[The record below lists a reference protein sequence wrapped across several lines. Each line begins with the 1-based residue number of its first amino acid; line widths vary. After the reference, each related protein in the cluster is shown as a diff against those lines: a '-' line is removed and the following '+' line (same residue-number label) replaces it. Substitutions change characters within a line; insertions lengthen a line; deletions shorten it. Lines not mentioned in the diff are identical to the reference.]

1 MEDRRARTEE
11 DLVERLL
18 VEAKTEAW
26 ATATAEELEDRLWY
40 APLRHHAGVLDRLD
54 LFCPVRHG
62 VLLRVAGALPQ
73 ACGQSAEPS
82 ARAGG
87 DECDGEDQHHPVDE
101 LRNPRR

>member
-1 MEDRRARTEE
+1 MEDPRARTEE

-18 VEAKTEAW
+18 VEAKAEAW

-40 APLRHHAGVLDRLD
+40 APLRHHAGVLDGLD

-62 VLLRVAGALPQ
+62 VRLRVAGALPP
-73 ACGQSAEPS
+73 ACGRSADAS

-87 DECDGEDQHHPVDE
+87 DGCDGQDRHRPVDV
-101 LRNPRR
+101 LR